1 MRAMPHSANRWTARL
16 AELAAETGG
25 NLARHAGRYERTSRR
40 FDISVRDSR
49 LHGIATTTG
58 QLAAAREAEPEEF
71 DLYPADLTGDS
82 LRLPLARGRAVVGGQ
97 LRAPRRPD
105 AIPVLGR
112 PGHAAG
118 GVVPCPGWTGRWPM
132 MSWSGARPGAPS
144 RCVSRITSTAPSAP
158 RSVNSYS
165 AWTQSSDG
173 SGSQV
178 RSVKL
183 ARRPAASV
191 PPPAPVN
198 SRKSS
203 LT

>member
-1 MRAMPHSANRWTARL
+1 MRAMPHSASRWPARL
-16 AELAAETGG
+16 AELAAGAGG

-112 PGHAAG
+112 P
-118 GVVPCPGWTGRWPM
+118 
-132 MSWSGARPGAPS
+132 
-144 RCVSRITSTAPSAP
+144 
-158 RSVNSYS
+158 
-165 AWTQSSDG
+165 D
-173 SGSQV
+173 
-178 RSVKL
+178 
-183 ARRPAASV
+183 
-191 PPPAPVN
+191 
-198 SRKSS
+198 RKSTRLNS
-203 LT
+203 SHVKIS

>member
-40 FDISVRDSR
+40 
-49 LHGIATTTG
+49 
-58 QLAAAREAEPEEF
+58 F

-132 MSWSGARPGAPS
+132 MSWSGARPG
-144 RCVSRITSTAPSAP
+144 SA
-158 RSVNSYS
+158 
-165 AWTQSSDG
+165 
-173 SGSQV
+173 
-178 RSVKL
+178 
-183 ARRPAASV
+183 RPAS
-191 PPPAPVN
+191 PGPGTNPAPA
-198 SRKSS
+198 STRS
-203 LT
+203 

>member
-1 MRAMPHSANRWTARL
+1 MRAMPHSASHWTARL

-25 NLARHAGRYERTSRR
+25 NLARHAGRYERTSGR

-132 MSWSGARPGAPS
+132 MSWSGRGRAAPARRARS
-144 RCVSRITSTAPSAP
+144 RERT
-158 RSVNSYS
+158 R
-165 AWTQSSDG
+165 
-173 SGSQV
+173 
-178 RSVKL
+178 RLL
-183 ARRPAASV
+183 ARAATRRGRTRRAGAS
-191 PPPAPVN
+191 
-198 SRKSS
+198 
-203 LT
+203 